1 LPGNSERVR
10 LAHRLRELRAGTGLS
25 GNRFAAERIRWP
37 QSRVSRLETGTQ
49 LPTQDDIHTW
59 VQAAGA
65 RSETIDELLEL
76 LERARVEYA
85 TWRDTYRR
93 SGGAGGKQ
101 TSIAQLEGQANCIRA
116 FQPAMVIGLLQTPAY
131 AREMLALPGSPL
143 AYAESAADLDAVVIE
158 RMRRQ
163 HVLYQTGTQIQLV
176 MGEAALHKNVGT
188 IGPLLGQLDRLMTMT
203 ALPSVNVGIVP
214 FAVPMLPV
222 PGFVI
227 YDENVVTS
235 ESLTAE
241 QRLIEPDEV
250 TQYINFFNELR
261 TAAVTGPDAVA
272 LIQRVTA
279 ELRSG
284 PLG

>member
-1 LPGNSERVR
+1 LPGNPERAR
-10 LAHRLRELRAGTGLS
+10 LATRLRGLRAGTGLS
-25 GNRFAAERIRWP
+25 GNRFAVERIRWP
-37 QSRVSRLETGTQ
+37 QSRVSRLETGSQ
-49 LPTQDDIHTW
+49 LPTEDDIHAW
-59 VQAAGA
+59 VNAVGA
-65 RSETIDELLEL
+65 SSETVAELLEL
-76 LERARVEYA
+76 LERARIEYA

-93 SGGAGGKQ
+93 SGGPGGKQ
-101 TSIAQLEGQANCIRA
+101 ASIAQLEAQAKRIRG

-143 AYAESAADLDAVVIE
+143 TYAGSGADIDAVVAE
-158 RMRRQ
+158 RMSRQ
-163 HVLYQTGTQIQLV
+163 QVLYQTGKQVQLM
-176 MGEAALHKNVGT
+176 MGEAALRKSVGT
-188 IGPLLGQLDRLMTMT
+188 IGTLIGQLDRLMTMA
-203 ALPSVNVGIVP
+203 ALPGVDVGIVP

-250 TQYINFFNELR
+250 AQYVHFFDELR
-261 TAAVTGPDAVA
+261 AVAVTGRNAAA

-279 ELRSG
+279 ELRVDLVG
-284 PLG
+284 

>member
-1 LPGNSERVR
+1 
-10 LAHRLRELRAGTGLS
+10 LRELRAGTGLS
-25 GNRFAAERIRWP
+25 GNRFAVERIRWP
-37 QSRVSRLETGTQ
+37 QSRVSRLETGSQ
-49 LPTQDDIHTW
+49 LPTEDDIHAW
-59 VQAAGA
+59 VNAVGA
-65 RSETIDELLEL
+65 SSETVAELLEL
-76 LERARVEYA
+76 LERARIEYA

-93 SGGAGGKQ
+93 SGGPGGKQ
-101 TSIAQLEGQANCIRA
+101 ASIAQLEAQAKRIRG

-143 AYAESAADLDAVVIE
+143 TYAGSGADIDAVVAE
-158 RMRRQ
+158 RMSRQ
-163 HVLYQTGTQIQLV
+163 QVLYQTGKQVQLM
-176 MGEAALHKNVGT
+176 MGEAALRKSVGT
-188 IGPLLGQLDRLMTMT
+188 IGTLIGQLDRLMTMA
-203 ALPSVNVGIVP
+203 ALPSVDVGIVP

-250 TQYINFFNELR
+250 AQYVHFFDELR
-261 TAAVTGPDAVA
+261 AVAVTGRNAAA

-279 ELRSG
+279 ELRVDLVG
-284 PLG
+284 